1 MDNLAQRYGLLPV
14 FSKKSERTVVTPGT
28 WAVDTGFFFR
38 AVSDTTDNQKGAVR
52 LSNDKKKI
60 DFRLLHL
67 FVNLWEIKGLK
78 I

>member
-1 MDNLAQRYGLLPV
+1 M
-14 FSKKSERTVVTPGT
+14 VVISGT
-28 WAVDTGFFFR
+28 WAV
-38 AVSDTTDNQKGAVR
+38 DTTDNQKGAVR